1 MTTQRPFIKPV
12 LSRGDG
18 RAGIGS
24 EDRKR
29 LAKALEN
36 MKAHPLP
43 ATFQWHEPVSDP
55 TPEAQTQS
63 PTAVI
68 VEPKVVSP

>member
-36 MKAHPLP
+36 MRANPLP
-43 ATFQWHEPVSDP
+43 KGF
-55 TPEAQTQS
+55 
-63 PTAVI
+63 
-68 VEPKVVSP
+68 KVMEVGK

>member
-36 MKAHPLP
+36 MRANPLP
-43 ATFQWHEPVSDP
+43 KNFQWDVKATTEV
-55 TPEAQTQS
+55 
-63 PTAVI
+63 
-68 VEPKVVSP
+68 K